1 MARKLDPIS
10 LAMLEYI
17 QAVDKVFGLST
28 PVQRSDDSDT
38 VSPSC

>member
-28 PVQRSDDSDT
+28 PIQLENEKESN
-38 VSPSC
+38 